1 MNDKLFILNAGTTNE
16 NREPQ
21 GAQDVVVRFRTNERV
36 YGWVQIA
43 GASVNDRLDVQVYIN
58 DAPQQPQVVTLTKTA
73 GIQVFPLNPGLF
85 PPGFHRWS
93 VTYATRGG
101 QNREFTV
108 A

>member
-21 GAQDVVVRFRTNERV
+21 GAQDVVNRFRTNERV

-43 GASVNDRLDVQVYIN
+43 GATANDRLDVQVYIN
-58 DAPQQPQVVTLTKTA
+58 DAPQQPQVVAVTKTA
-73 GIQVFPLNPGLF
+73 GIQVFPLNPGVF
-85 PPGFHRWS
+85 PAGYHRWS